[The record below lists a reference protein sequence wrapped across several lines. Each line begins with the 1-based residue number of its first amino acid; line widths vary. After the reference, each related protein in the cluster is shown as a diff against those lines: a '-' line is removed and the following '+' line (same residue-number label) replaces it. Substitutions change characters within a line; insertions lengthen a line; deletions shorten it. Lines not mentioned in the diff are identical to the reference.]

1 MKCKEI
7 KLFIVFVFLFFQ
19 ACSTNKQISSSA
31 PLNISETSEIIKNTK
46 RAEVKFDNLR
56 NRVKVDYNDG
66 KSIQTVILSLR
77 ASEDE
82 NLWIS
87 ASMIVPIAKVFITN
101 ERIVFYE
108 KFQKTYINQE
118 IDKIMQGA
126 GIKRPV
132 ELIQNLLFG
141 RPLSDINKGNWDR
154 IENSNYYVLQSKSGI
169 QNTVFINPESFQLQ
183 QQRVYLPLIS
193 SLLTID
199 YGNFKRIDEN
209 LVPTSVRITSMRGSD
224 VISIN
229 LEYSQYDFP
238 ANLTFPMDIPEGYK
252 LKTLDEIIK

>member
-1 MKCKEI
+1 MKSKRI
-7 KLFIVFVFLFFQ
+7 KLFIVFVFLFIQ
-19 ACSTNKQISSSA
+19 SCSPKKQIASSV
-31 PLNISETSEIIKNTK
+31 PLDLIETSEIIKNTK

-108 KFQKTYINQE
+108 KFQKTFINQE
-118 IDKIMQGA
+118 IDNIMRPL

-132 ELIQNLLFG
+132 ELLQNLLFG
-141 RPLSDINKGNWDR
+141 RALTDINKGDWDR

-238 ANLTFPMDIPEGYK
+238 DNLTFPMDIPEGYK

>member
-1 MKCKEI
+1 MKYKRI
-7 KLFIVFVFLFFQ
+7 KLFIVFVFLVIQ
-19 ACSTNKQISSSA
+19 ACSPKKQISSSA
-31 PLNISETSEIIKNTK
+31 PLNIIETSEIIKNTK

-118 IDKIMQGA
+118 IDKIMRAA

-132 ELIQNLLFG
+132 ELLQNLLFG
-141 RPLSDINKGNWDR
+141 RPLSDINKGDWDR

-238 ANLTFPMDIPEGYK
+238 DNLTFPMDIPEGYK

>member
-1 MKCKEI
+1 MKCKGI
-7 KLFIVFVFLFFQ
+7 NLFIVFVFLFIQ
-19 ACSTNKQISSSA
+19 ACSTNKQISSSV
-31 PLNISETSEIIKNTK
+31 PLDIIETSEIIKNTK

-77 ASEDE
+77 ASKDE

-87 ASMIVPIAKVFITN
+87 ASMIVPIAKIFITN

-108 KFQKTYINQE
+108 KFQKTYINEE
-118 IDKIMQGA
+118 IDKIMRAA

-132 ELIQNLLFG
+132 ELLQNLLFG
-141 RPLSDINKGNWDR
+141 RPLSDITKGDWDR
-154 IENSNYYVLQSKSGI
+154 IENSNYYVIQSKSGI
-169 QNTVFINPESFQLQ
+169 QNTVFINPESFQLH
-183 QQRVYLPLIS
+183 QQRLYLPLIS

-238 ANLTFPMDIPEGYK
+238 DNLTFPMDIPDGYK

>member
-1 MKCKEI
+1 MKCKGI
-7 KLFIVFVFLFFQ
+7 QLFIVFVFLFIQ
-19 ACSTNKQISSSA
+19 ACSTKKQISSSV
-31 PLNISETSEIIKNTK
+31 PLDIIETSEIIKNTK

-118 IDKIMQGA
+118 IDEIMRAA
-126 GIKRPV
+126 GIRRPV
-132 ELIQNLLFG
+132 ELLQNLLFA
-141 RPLSDINKGNWDR
+141 RPLSDINKGDWDR

-209 LVPTSVRITSMRGSD
+209 FVPTSVRITSMRGSD

-238 ANLTFPMDIPEGYK
+238 DNLTFPMDIPEGYK

>member
-1 MKCKEI
+1 MKI
-7 KLFIVFVFLFFQ
+7 KI
-19 ACSTNKQISSSA
+19 CG
-31 PLNISETSEIIKNTK
+31 LNPTRDVQLCIDLKINYLG
-46 RAEVKFDNLR
+46 F
-56 NRVKVDYNDG
+56 
-66 KSIQTVILSLR
+66 
-77 ASEDE
+77 
-82 NLWIS
+82 
-87 ASMIVPIAKVFITN
+87 
-101 ERIVFYE
+101 VFYE

-118 IDKIMQGA
+118 IDKIMRAA

-132 ELIQNLLFG
+132 ELLQNLLFG
-141 RPLSDINKGNWDR
+141 RPLSDITKGDWDR

-169 QNTVFINPESFQLQ
+169 QNTVFINPESFQIQ

-238 ANLTFPMDIPEGYK
+238 DNLTFPMDIPEGYK

>member
-1 MKCKEI
+1 MKCKGI
-7 KLFIVFVFLFFQ
+7 QLFIVFAFLFIQ
-19 ACSTNKQISSSA
+19 ACSTKKQISSSV
-31 PLNISETSEIIKNTK
+31 PLDIVETSEIIKNTK

-118 IDKIMQGA
+118 IDKIMRAA

-132 ELIQNLLFG
+132 ELLQNLLFG
-141 RPLSDINKGNWDR
+141 RPLSDITKGDWDR
-154 IENSNYYVLQSKSGI
+154 IENSNYYVIQSKSGI
-169 QNTVFINPESFQLQ
+169 QNTVFINPESFQLH
-183 QQRVYLPLIS
+183 QQRLYLPLIS

-238 ANLTFPMDIPEGYK
+238 DNLTFPMDIPEGYK

>member
-1 MKCKEI
+1 MKLK
-7 KLFIVFVFLFFQ
+7 KVKSFIIVVFLTMQ
-19 ACSTNKQISSSA
+19 ACSTNKQIVSSV
-31 PLNISETSEIIKNTK
+31 PLDVIETNEIIKNTRK
-46 RAEVKFDNLR
+46 SEVKFDNLR
-56 NRVKVDYNDG
+56 NRVKVEYNDG
-66 KSIQTVILSLR
+66 KSIQSIILSLR

-87 ASMIVPIAKVFITN
+87 ASMIVPIAKVLITN
-101 ERIVFYE
+101 ESIVFYE
-108 KFQKTYINQE
+108 KFQKTYINQD
-118 IDKIMQGA
+118 IDQIMRVA
-126 GIKRPV
+126 GIKKPV
-132 ELIQNLLFG
+132 ELLQNLLFG
-141 RPLSDINKGNWDR
+141 KPLIDINKGDWDR
-154 IENSNYYVLQSKSGI
+154 IENSNYYVLQSRSGI
-169 QNTVFINPESFQLQ
+169 QNTVFINPETFQLQ